1 MIPFVVSRNNEI
13 IVGRNGA
20 KNKSDSINIAKYI
33 ENNVSQTQTSVIS
46 GYLSKSRIYDAAQPM
61 SKVVNMPSSPAPR
74 SIRIHGS
81 KENAYNDDDEFLLLL
96 LLLLLFLLLKT
107 SFVVR
112 LVVVI
117 LEFITS
123 QM

>member
-1 MIPFVVSRNNEI
+1 MIPFMVSRNNEI

-81 KENAYNDDDEFLLLL
+81 KENAYNDDDE
-96 LLLLLFLLLKT
+96 LLLLLFFFFSLKT
-107 SFVVR
+107 SLVCL

-117 LEFITS
+117 LYFIMS
-123 QM
+123 QID

>member
-81 KENAYNDDDEFLLLL
+81 KENAYNDDDDEF

-107 SFVVR
+107 SLVVR

-117 LEFITS
+117 LEFTMS
-123 QM
+123 QID

>member
-81 KENAYNDDDEFLLLL
+81 KENAYNDDDDEF

-107 SFVVR
+107 SLVVR

-123 QM
+123 QID

>member
-1 MIPFVVSRNNEI
+1 
-13 IVGRNGA
+13 
-20 KNKSDSINIAKYI
+20 
-33 ENNVSQTQTSVIS
+33 
-46 GYLSKSRIYDAAQPM
+46 M

-81 KENAYNDDDEFLLLL
+81 KENAYNDDDEFLLL
-96 LLLLLFLLLKT
+96 FLLLKT

-117 LEFITS
+117 LEFTMS
-123 QM
+123 QID

>member
-1 MIPFVVSRNNEI
+1 MIPFAVSRNNEI

-81 KENAYNDDDEFLLLL
+81 KENAYNDDDDEL
-96 LLLLLFLLLKT
+96 LLLLLFLLLVKT
-107 SFVVR
+107 SFVCL

-117 LEFITS
+117 LDFMS
-123 QM
+123 QID

>member
-81 KENAYNDDDEFLLLL
+81 KENAYNDDDDEF

-107 SFVVR
+107 SLVVR

-117 LEFITS
+117 LEFIMS
-123 QM
+123 QID

>member
-33 ENNVSQTQTSVIS
+33 ENNVSQTATSVIS
-46 GYLSKSRIYDAAQPM
+46 GYLSKSRIYDTAQPM

-81 KENAYNDDDEFLLLL
+81 KENAYNDDEL
-96 LLLLLFLLLKT
+96 LLLLLFLLLLKT
-107 SFVVR
+107 SFVR
-112 LVVVI
+112 LLVVVI
-117 LEFITS
+117 LDFMS